1 MVGPGTGSR
10 DVRDHV
16 EKDMQQVLPSM
27 ASFGRSSSFDVAY
40 VTGDARLPLRHA
52 YAPPITVYYLSF
64 QSPCSPRHTRR
75 PDKNEIPIFTAHEE
89 RFLGVASSTS
99 FILESRA
106 TFPCSCFLQ
115 RSPVYVGDTF
125 VLLSVHRATRADRIL
140 TNAKVTDRLF
150 IETRSKPINKSGG
163 SFTGQTSIHCW
174 PVYGVVS
181 V

>member
-1 MVGPGTGSR
+1 MKRRKQLDFSNWTRNYIYYAMVVPGTGSR

-106 TFPCSCFLQ
+106 TFSRSCFLQ
-115 RSPVYVGDTF
+115 RSPVYVAI
-125 VLLSVHRATRADRIL
+125 LLFCFRFTERLEQTVFWRTRKL
-140 TNAKVTDRLF
+140 
-150 IETRSKPINKSGG
+150 PIVFLSRHVQ
-163 SFTGQTSIHCW
+163 SR
-174 PVYGVVS
+174 
-181 V
+181 